1 MISRPTSAGPDDPSA
16 LSPGLSHPGKVRL
29 TSTRGCR
36 ESYGEW
42 CSRPRGWGLTHRS
55 SYVVGKVSVGS
66 AKLLGVIAFEDLPA
80 GRQFDLGRV
89 LVDREEM
96 LAFNR
101 RFDPQPFH
109 LDEEAAKESL
119 LGGLCASGWFTAS
132 LWMRC
137 YVDTVLASSTSLGS
151 PGGDEIAWPAPV
163 FPGDELAAALV
174 GTMTRGEQ
182 PVFRSRFTGM
192 FGLRDPQE
200 AS

>member
-1 MISRPTSAGPDDPSA
+1 M
-16 LSPGLSHPGKVRL
+16 
-29 TSTRGCR
+29 
-36 ESYGEW
+36 
-42 CSRPRGWGLTHRS
+42 
-55 SYVVGKVSVGS
+55 
-66 AKLLGVIAFEDLPA
+66 IAFEDLPA
-80 GRQFDLGRV
+80 GRRFDLGRV
-89 LVDREEM
+89 RVDREEM

-109 LDEEAAKESL
+109 LDEEAAKNSL

-163 FPGDELAAALV
+163 FPGDELVAALEIAGARRSQSRPELGLITLV
-174 GTMTRGEQ
+174 GTMTREAADGTPQ
-182 PVFRSRFTGM
+182 QVFRSRFTGM

-200 AS
+200 AP